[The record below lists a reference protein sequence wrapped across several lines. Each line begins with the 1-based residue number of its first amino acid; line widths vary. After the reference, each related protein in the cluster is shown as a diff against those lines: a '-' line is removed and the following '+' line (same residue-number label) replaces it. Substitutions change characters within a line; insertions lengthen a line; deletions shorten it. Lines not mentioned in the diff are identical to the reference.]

1 MNVNKLRQ
9 QQDQQKK
16 INAELNKTLEQS
28 LEQWLDHELPK
39 MIDEEIQKLQATED
53 VVIAV
58 DDESLEETK
67 KNIADVIK
75 GCFQ

>member
-1 MNVNKLRQ
+1 MNVNKLREP
-9 QQDQQKK
+9 QKK
-16 INAELNKTLEQS
+16 VNEALNRSLEQS
-28 LEQWLDHELPK
+28 LEQWLNDELPK
-39 MIDEEIQKLQATED
+39 MIDEEIQKLQTTED